1 MKAVPIA
8 PYAQR
13 APLRPRRLTRKLALS
28 AVKNHSQFSSEASNA
43 IMPVS
48 RNMA

>member
-43 IMPVS
+43 IVPVS
-48 RNMA
+48 RNRA